1 VLSKECQDHVVV
13 DGRDLIDARLAEL
26 AFDVVLVD
34 EAVSAVG
41 VPADVGGLPTGLG
54 RDELRGIGLRA
65 ALFTGVKQ
73 RGSRLRIMSATRT
86 WV

>member
-1 VLSKECQDHVVV
+1 LPKECQDHVVV
-13 DGRDLIDARLAEL
+13 DGRDLIDARLAKL

-41 VPADVGGLPTGLG
+41 VQADIARLPTGLG
-54 RDELRGIGLRA
+54 RDELRGIGFRA
-65 ALFTGVKQ
+65 ALSPVSN
-73 RGSRLRIMSATRT
+73 RAAARLRIMSAART